1 MKLSRKNKL
10 GAAVATGVVLAA
22 VATTAIA
29 QTPRS
34 VRSDGS
40 DRTAAASEQDQ
51 LAALYRAAK
60 AEGGKVTVYMGGD
73 APGQW
78 DSLSQAFT
86 QQFPDM
92 KLNLVTDLSKYHDA
106 RIDNQL
112 ATGKLVADAA
122 ILQTT
127 QDFDRWKKHG
137 DLLKYRPLGWDK
149 VFTNAK
155 DKDGY
160 YTGVFYGAFSYLV
173 NTEQLPAKAG
183 DFKGTDL
190 LKPEFRNKLIL
201 TYPNDDDAVL
211 FGYKQIVDEYGWDY
225 LAELAAQNPKLI
237 RGVPGSAAGVASGDY
252 LASIAVGGDAR
263 PHGTQ
268 VFSDT
273 EHFNSWAQRGAIFK
287 EAPHKAGAKLFM
299 SWLNSQAVQKN
310 AIATWTWSVRKDVA
324 PPAGLKSLASYRNTD
339 PKAFAKFM
347 SDRDAVER
355 FRSQVEL
362 YFGQVEG
369 ADPGDPDNTLGRA
382 PGAF

>member
-1 MKLSRKNKL
+1 MKLNKKKAML
-10 GAAVATGVVLAA
+10 VAVAAGVALAG

-29 QTPRS
+29 QTTS
-34 VRSDGS
+34 S
-40 DRTAAASEQDQ
+40 AAVSEQDQ
-51 LAALYRAAK
+51 LQALYRAAK

-78 DSLSQAFT
+78 DSLSSAFE
-86 QQFPDM
+86 QRFPGV
-92 KLNLVTDLSKYHDA
+92 KLHLVTDLSKYHDA

-112 ATGKLVADAA
+112 ATHHLVADAA
-122 ILQTT
+122 ILQTS
-127 QDFDRWKKHG
+127 QDFDRWKNHG
-137 DLLKYRPLGWDK
+137 DLLKYKPVGWDK
-149 VFTNAK
+149 VFADAK

-173 NTEQLPAKAG
+173 NTGQLPAKPG
-183 DFKGTDL
+183 DFKATDL
-190 LKPEFRNKLIL
+190 LKPAYKNKLIL

-211 FGYKQIVDEYGWDY
+211 FGYKQIVDKYGWNY
-225 LAELAAQNPKLI
+225 LAKLAKQNPKLI

-252 LASIAVGGDAR
+252 LASVAVGGDAR
-263 PHGTQ
+263 PNGTQ

-273 EHFNSWAQRGAIFK
+273 ERFNSWVQRGAIFK
-287 EAPHKAGAKLFM
+287 QAPHKAGAKLFL
-299 SWLNSQAVQKN
+299 SWLGSQATQKN
-310 AIATWTWSVRKDVA
+310 AIATWTWSVRKDIA
-324 PPAGLKSLASYRNTD
+324 PPTGLQPLASYKNTD

-347 SDRDAVER
+347 SDRAAVER

-369 ADPGDPDNTLGRA
+369 ADPGDPTGTLGRT